1 MDDIDTPEKL
11 ADLLKSS
18 GISDG
23 AIEVLKEE
31 EISGEEFLVLS
42 LEDLRG
48 AMNLKMG
55 QIKKLLKLQ
64 AQYRPQAPTGFSS
77 IPGQDKRPPSQQLAT
92 PVQQT
97 PLQQQLCAW
106 QQPLT
111 HAIIIPITEIS
122 LAKEILRFHQQT
134 SPQQQ
139 TAFQQQTTPQQQLLH
154 AQQTPQTQAAPV
166 IHLTEMSFAKE
177 ILGLCTE
184 IQSEPGPPQVFKLPV
199 VPKAVAGEKDVI
211 MYEVG
216 KKDTAHWQHRQ
227 RVVMVVGATG
237 AGKTTLI
244 NGMANYLFGVEWKDN
259 FRFKLVADDK
269 EGGNSKTKHI
279 TAYYFPKQTA
289 TGSKVPYALTII
301 DTPGFG
307 DTEGLKN
314 DKRIVQLI
322 RELFRKKHG
331 IDQLDAIGF
340 VTQSSLARLTPT
352 QKYIFDSI
360 LSIFGKDIAGNIF
373 LLTTFA
379 DAHIPPVLDAVHKAG
394 IAWKSHFKFNNSA
407 LFANNSEQKGP
418 SNFDEMFWEMGMKS
432 FEDFF
437 CGIDAVESK
446 SLCQTREVLSEREH
460 LEILVQGF
468 LPQIQAG
475 LTKIDEF
482 HQEERVVNNHMAEI
496 LRSQNFEYK
505 VNVSKQRV
513 ISLEGKGI
521 STTNCLKCGFTCH
534 HSCKYQDNEDKI
546 KCSAMKDGYCKVCP
560 KKCKWDQHH
569 NTPYHY
575 EWYNAV
581 ETRTSED
588 LMHRYKIA
596 TSSKV
601 KVEAVMQSL
610 DDDLKKIRKDVLDMI
625 HQAKQCLQRLAEIA
639 LKPNPLTEVEYID
652 MLIVTEEQ
660 ECRLRYRERIR
671 ALTDLR
677 KEAELLSRMSDVKI
691 EQYIKTTDHKS
702 FFDQLHQGLSGSEQS
717 PQ

>member
-1 MDDIDTPEKL
+1 MEGVDTPEDL
-11 ADLLKSS
+11 ADFLQMR
-18 GISDG
+18 GISTS
-23 AIEVLKEE
+23 ITEILRQE
-31 EISGEEFLVLS
+31 EISGEDFL
-42 LEDLRG
+42 DLTEK
-48 AMNLKMG
+48 NLKSMG
-55 QIKKLLKLQ
+55 IKMGPVKQLLRIQAEYKPQLSQEKKKKKFKLKKMIRNTFKKKSKSSQ
-64 AQYRPQAPTGFSS
+64 DAPSNASS
-77 IPGQDKRPPSQQLAT
+77 TTST
-92 PVQQT
+92 H
-97 PLQQQLCAW
+97 
-106 QQPLT
+106 
-111 HAIIIPITEIS
+111 HAISTKPNLEKEPKPEPNPISPYAERKDFS
-122 LAKEILRFHQQT
+122 LAIDILKDST
-134 SPQQQ
+134 K
-139 TAFQQQTTPQQQLLH
+139 
-154 AQQTPQTQAAPV
+154 V
-166 IHLTEMSFAKE
+166 V
-177 ILGLCTE
+177 
-184 IQSEPGPPQVFKLPV
+184 SEPGEPQVFKLPTL
-199 VPKAVAGEKDVI
+199 PEADPEENDVI
-211 MYEVG
+211 MCPVG
-216 KKDTAHWQHRQ
+216 KPGRWMHISRH

-244 NGMANYLFGVEWKDN
+244 NGMANYLFGVEWKDH
-259 FRFKLVADDK
+259 FRFKVVTDDE
-269 EGGNSKTKHI
+269 EGGKDQASSKTKLI
-279 TAYYFPKQTA
+279 TAYYFPKRV
-289 TGSKVPYALTII
+289 GSKVPYALTII